1 MARRM
6 SRDEQLHAIA
16 DYFKKE
22 IKKFDALTEKQKKET
37 AHNGLMEI
45 GVIDADGNLAEPY
58 RTLRESDM
66 FIGIWNSALR
76 ILPVPIIQYP
86 NFRPAA
92 ATYIFTALATYL
104 KKRV

>member
-1 MARRM
+1 MVVKMARRM
-6 SRDEQLHAIA
+6 SRNEQLHAIA

-66 FIGIWNSALR
+66 FIGIW
-76 ILPVPIIQYP
+76 IM
-86 NFRPAA
+86 NF
-92 ATYIFTALATYL
+92 LL
-104 KKRV
+104 KKISSPKKTCYKWVA